1 MYIYIYSCLY
11 VFVCLYLSV
20 CECVCACLHKYTYS
34 YTYRKCPPAFNS
46 KAITKA
52 IDALEIWVAVAV
64 AFGILPRVDTHALA
78 TVPETQ
84 LMLITHNTRA

>member
-1 MYIYIYSCLY
+1 M
-11 VFVCLYLSV
+11 FVCLYLSV
-20 CECVCACLHKYTYS
+20 CVCVRACLHKYTYS

-46 KAITKA
+46 KTITTA

-64 AFGILPRVDTHALA
+64 AFGIPPRVDTRALA